1 MLSQRRERDH
11 MTAVTRMASTTTPSG
26 EATALAE
33 GPRDAGAIDR
43 ELPRIVQGQPDETPR
58 SGQQGVDFGPDPAA
72 LDEATEVSLWFG

>member
-1 MLSQRRERDH
+1 

-58 SGQQGVDFGPDPAA
+58 SGQQGVDFGPDPAT